1 MIAQEGHNFLMDEAA
16 MFDLAV
22 KANAVQRGVPE
33 RIAIGG
39 KIWRQRRISQRQ
51 AVKISNLDFD
61 AIYYQREMQK
71 EGISRRMAKRLNTKY
86 RQVAAKK
93 AAHYVLGRWLWLV
106 PFVYALTWRWIY
118 NQSEEVSATINS
130 AQMMGGRDKDFY
142 LANLGCSKYQLV
154 LSTKQVGESVKQM
167 QERKESAESM
177 LDEDALPKKT
187 EASKSVAHSKPRP
200 TTKK

>member
-1 MIAQEGHNFLMDEAA
+1 MIGQEEQKVSMDETA

-22 KANAVQRGVPE
+22 KANAVQRGIPE
-33 RIAIGG
+33 KMAIGG

-71 EGISRRMAKRLNTKY
+71 EGISRRMAKRLNTKF
-86 RQVAAKK
+86 RQIAAKK
-93 AAHYVLGRWLWLV
+93 AAHYVLGQWLWLV
-106 PFVYALTWRWIY
+106 PFFYALTWRWIY

-130 AQMMGGRDKDFY
+130 AQMVGGRDKDFY

-167 QERKESAESM
+167 QERKESAENM
-177 LDEDALPKKT
+177 LDEDASPKKA
-187 EASKSVAHSKPRP
+187 EGSKSAAHSKPRP
-200 TTKK
+200 TTRK

>member
-1 MIAQEGHNFLMDEAA
+1 MTGQKEQKVSMDEAA
-16 MFDLAV
+16 MLDLAV

-33 RIAIGG
+33 KIAIGG
-39 KIWRQRRISQRQ
+39 KVWRQRRISQRQ

-71 EGISRRMAKRLNTKY
+71 EGISRRQAKRLNTKY

-130 AQMMGGRDKDFY
+130 AQMVGGRDKDFY

-167 QERKESAESM
+167 QERKESTESM
-177 LDEDALPKKT
+177 LDEDALPKK
-187 EASKSVAHSKPRP
+187 EEDSKSAAHSKPRP
-200 TTKK
+200 TTRK

>member
-1 MIAQEGHNFLMDEAA
+1 MTEQKGQKVSMDEAA
-16 MFDLAV
+16 MLDLAV

-33 RIAIGG
+33 KIAIGG
-39 KIWRQRRISQRQ
+39 KVWRQRRISQRQ

-106 PFVYALTWRWIY
+106 PFVYTLTWRWIY

-130 AQMMGGRDKDFY
+130 AQMVGGRDKDFY

-167 QERKESAESM
+167 QERKESAENM
-177 LDEDALPKKT
+177 LDEDALPKK
-187 EASKSVAHSKPRP
+187 EEDSKSAARSKYRP
-200 TTKK
+200 TTRK

>member
-1 MIAQEGHNFLMDEAA
+1 MIEQEEQNIPMDEAA
-16 MFDLAV
+16 MLDLAM
-22 KANAVQRGVPE
+22 KANAMQRGVPE
-33 RIAIGG
+33 KVAIGG

-51 AVKISNLDFD
+51 AAKISNLDFD

-71 EGISRRMAKRLNTKY
+71 EGISHRKSKQLNTKY

-93 AAHYVLGRWLWLV
+93 AAHYVLGRWLWLI
-106 PFVYALTWRWIY
+106 PFVYAVTWRWIY
-118 NQSEEVSATINS
+118 NHSEEVSATINS

-177 LDEDALPKKT
+177 LDKDALPKKT
-187 EASKSVAHSKPRP
+187 EDSKSVAHSKNRP
-200 TTKK
+200 TTRK

>member
-1 MIAQEGHNFLMDEAA
+1 MLAQEEQNIPIDEAA
-16 MFDLAV
+16 MLDLAM

-33 RIAIGG
+33 KIAIGG

-51 AVKISNLDFD
+51 AAKISNLDFD
-61 AIYYQREMQK
+61 AIFYQREMQK
-71 EGISRRMAKRLNTKY
+71 DSINHSKAKHLNTKY
-86 RQVAAKK
+86 RQIAAKK

-118 NQSEEVSATINS
+118 NDSEEVSATINS

-177 LDEDALPKKT
+177 LAEDALPKKA
-187 EASKSVAHSKPRP
+187 EDNKSAAHSKHRP
-200 TTKK
+200 TMRK

>member
-1 MIAQEGHNFLMDEAA
+1 MIGQGEQNISMDEVA
-16 MFDLAV
+16 MLDLAM
-22 KANAVQRGVPE
+22 KANDVQRGVPE
-33 RIAIGG
+33 RIAISG

-61 AIYYQREMQK
+61 AIYYQREMQE
-71 EGISRRMAKRLNTKY
+71 EGVGRRMAKRLNTKY

-106 PFVYALTWRWIY
+106 PFFYAFTWRWIY
-118 NQSEEVSATINS
+118 NHSEEVSATINS
-130 AQMMGGRDKDFY
+130 AQMVGGRDKDFY

-167 QERKESAESM
+167 QERKESTENM
-177 LDEDALPKKT
+177 LDEDALPKKA
-187 EASKSVAHSKPRP
+187 EDSKSAARSKHRP
-200 TTKK
+200 TTRK

>member
-1 MIAQEGHNFLMDEAA
+1 MIGQEQQNIPMDEVA
-16 MFDLAV
+16 MLDLAM

-33 RIAIGG
+33 KIAIGG

-51 AVKISNLDFD
+51 AAKISNLDFD
-61 AIYYQREMQK
+61 AIFYQREMQK
-71 EGISRRMAKRLNTKY
+71 EGISHRKSKQLNTKY

-93 AAHYVLGRWLWLV
+93 AAHYVLGRWLWLI
-106 PFVYALTWRWIY
+106 PFVYAVTWRWIY
-118 NQSEEVSATINS
+118 NHSEEVSATINS

-177 LDEDALPKKT
+177 LDEDALPKKA
-187 EASKSVAHSKPRP
+187 EDSKSAALSKHRP